1 MNIRRTIAYFGFCV
15 AVALLLYGGLGRYEV
30 HYATADGKG
39 VSDEKMS
46 VSGFGLVFESARDGV
61 GRAAD
66 GRLVSRRYRL
76 TAEGTIPKELES
88 DKGKDADT
96 CYT

>member
-1 MNIRRTIAYFGFCV
+1 MAAVLLACV
-15 AVALLLYGGLGRYEV
+15 GLGRYEV

-39 VSDEKMS
+39 TSEKTML

-61 GRAAD
+61 GRATD
-66 GRLVSRRYRL
+66 GRLVSRRYQL
-76 TAEGTIPKELES
+76 TEKGTIPKEIES

>member
-1 MNIRRTIAYFGFCV
+1 MNIRRTTAYFGFCM
-15 AVALLLYGGLGRYEV
+15 AVALLMYGGLGRYQV

-39 VSDEKMS
+39 ISEKTMS
-46 VSGFGLVFESARDGV
+46 VSGFGLVFESARDGI
-61 GRAAD
+61 GRAPD

-76 TAEGTIPKELES
+76 GPEGTEPQAVET